1 MRLVFP
7 WLLALALIAGCSK
20 TQVLTY
26 AKPASPDR
34 VFGNVKRV
42 AVLPFETLTEAA
54 IGPKNAENH
63 LIQRL
68 LANGTFESVKEPR
81 YVAGLMKKLKL
92 RNAETLDK
100 EIVMKIGQELQ
111 VDAVIVGVLLLYGEE
126 EKSKNVEFSI
136 SLNMLNIETG
146 EIIWSGSDYLRATTT
161 WGQVFGLSE
170 APSVNDLASQAMGSL
185 AKELD
190 QVFAENRDAENKI
203 IMKQASEKIEA
214 EEEAAPAEPEPESE
228 DLLLKVKPK

>member
-7 WLLALALIAGCSK
+7 WLLALALLAGCSK
-20 TQVLTY
+20 TQVVTY
-26 AKPASPDR
+26 AKPASPER

-42 AVLPFETLTEAA
+42 AVLPFETLTESAL
-54 IGPKNAENH
+54 GPKNAEN
-63 LIQRL
+63 LLVQRL
-68 LANGTFESVKEPR
+68 LTQGTFESVKEPR

-100 EIVMKIGQELQ
+100 EIVTKIGQELQ

-126 EKSKNVEFSI
+126 EKSTNVEFSI
-136 SLNMLNIETG
+136 SLNMLSIDTG
-146 EIIWSGSDYLRATTT
+146 EIIWSGSDYLRASTT

-170 APSVNDLASQAMGSL
+170 APSVNDLASQAIQSL
-185 AKELD
+185 AKEID
-190 QVFAENRDAENKI
+190 RSFEDNRSDENKI
-203 IMKQASEKIEA
+203 IMKQAEEKIVA
-214 EEEAAPAEPEPESE
+214 EEEPEAKPEPESE